1 MNGPHNRN
9 TYSIATNGPD
19 GQLVRHLVKRKNQPA
34 TKVQVKWSD
43 LSDDDTWVE
52 YTELQKLFPEFCLE
66 DKTSFEDGAIS
77 CIESENWLGAVR
89 PRFVLVNAGIEH
101 DIIGLCLILSELG
114 LAIKD
119 PDKAHTS

>member
-1 MNGPHNRN
+1 MM
-9 TYSIATNGPD
+9 I
-19 GQLVRHLVKRKNQPA
+19 L
-34 TKVQVKWSD
+34 
-43 LSDDDTWVE
+43 
-52 YTELQKLFPEFCLE
+52 ELNILNCKSYFLNSVFE